1 MIEEAMRTDDEL
13 YKLCFPEHTAETL
26 DFWWYG
32 RQGIHRWAV
41 PIEPAS
47 IDLTQYDRATICL
60 HIWAFTLTAP
70 VRSFCHNSYPVKSRK
85 QTTFWCITMKMR
97 HRSWIRS
104 WASIIPSCAAFGAE
118 SVLFSSD

>member
-1 MIEEAMRTDDEL
+1 MRTDDEL

-70 VRSFCHNSYPVKSRK
+70 VRSFCHNRYPEIKEADYILVHHYENAA
-85 QTTFWCITMKMR
+85 QELDTQLGIYHTQL
-97 HRSWIRS
+97 RSIR
-104 WASIIPSCAAFGAE
+104 CRERAF
-118 SVLFSSD
+118 